1 MEKSIYDEKYKKL
14 NKAID
19 ALVVEEEVLEEADDK
34 NKKYR
39 IGSRFLSFIM
49 REMKKARLKRL
60 LANSIVYSYGSD
72 KKKIL
77 ITISQSDMI
86 KMAL

>member
-39 IGSRFLSFIM
+39 IGSQFLSFIM
-49 REMKKARLKRL
+49 
-60 LANSIVYSYGSD
+60 
-72 KKKIL
+72 
-77 ITISQSDMI
+77 T
-86 KMAL
+86 